1 MATQYA
7 FGKIITDGLVLCL
20 DAADRNSYVSGSTTW
35 VDVAGSNN
43 GTLTNGPTFN
53 STNGGSIV
61 FDGADDRV
69 NNTNLLAFGNNPR
82 TMELWI
88 KGTGTNQIP
97 LSIGYN
103 NGSNT
108 AFALNIA
115 STTTVNIYG
124 QTDPMDENNISVS
137 VNFANGA
144 WHQATVTWDGAD
156 PGTLLIY
163 GDGNQVG
170 TRTRSAGEFY
180 NTVAGYYVGGWS
192 DGNRFYNGQIASVKI
207 YTRALSSSEV
217 LQNYNA
223 QKSRFGL

>member
-1 MATQYA
+1 LFAHSP
-7 FGKIITDGLVLCL
+7 KIVTDGLVLAL
-20 DAADRNSYVSGSTTW
+20 DAGNTKSYVSGSTTW
-35 VDVAGSNN
+35 FDKSGFVNN

-53 STNGGSIV
+53 TGSGGSIV
-61 FDGADDRV
+61 FDGSNDRV

-82 TMELWI
+82 TIELWI
-88 KGTGTNQIP
+88 KGTGANQIP
-97 LSIGYN
+97 FSIGYN

-124 QTDPMDENNISVS
+124 QTDPMDENNIPVS
-137 VNFANGA
+137 VNFTNGA
-144 WHQATVTWDGAD
+144 WHQAAVTWNGAD

-170 TRTRSAGEFY
+170 TRTRTAGKSY

-192 DGNRFYNGQIASVKI
+192 DGNRFYNGQIALARI
-207 YTRALSSSEV
+207 YNRALSAQEV
-217 LQNYNA
+217 SQNFNA
-223 QKSRFGL
+223 LRGRFGI